1 MIFSLVTSEPN
12 SAEIRPR
19 RMTMMR
25 WAMLRHSPTSE
36 VE

>member
-1 MIFSLVTSEPN
+1 MIRSLVTSGPN
-12 SAEIRPR
+12 SAEILPR

-25 WAMLRHSPTSE
+25 CATLRHSPTSE